1 MLVHRISDLWCWWV
15 LVAAGRCQVHV
26 VHINDDSSFRIETKA
41 GRPTPLKHCLKLI
54 HAVLDLVIGVLVS
67 GDVAGL
73 PYRRTELMRDIEK
86 HDPTSDG
93 SIAVVMNMPS
103 ILLRLSSFS
112 TRSSPTLQA
121 FL

>member
-1 MLVHRISDLWCWWV
+1 VHRISDLWCWWV

-73 PYRRTELMRDIEK
+73 PCPRTELMRDIEK
-86 HDPTSDG
+86 QKYVSRTTEKKGAHPWATPERDIDSPDD
-93 SIAVVMNMPS
+93 
-103 ILLRLSSFS
+103 RLSQSL
-112 TRSSPTLQA
+112 TLVG
-121 FL
+121 